1 MRPLTIPTRVV
12 IASSFLFC
20 LVRKENSSWEE
31 FFGWTIRSPNAK
43 AWTTIT
49 GHLILYYGSVSRVTC
64 AMLSITIIWRP
75 FSNEKFLG
83 VSITVWTL
91 FSLLQY
97 RWLENPR
104 KHKLSCVDWSLKTA
118 GKYVDERNNVQRP
131 FQWKMTTIWGAT
143 HLHDDPFFIHGNQS
157 VCNLSKYIYCSY
169 SWEKYFFILFLYS
182 ISSRCICNGERKTF
196 RTVFLYIC
204 CVLWTRYKSSQVWA
218 RLTFMTAS
226 SPIQLNNF
234 QD

>member
-1 MRPLTIPTRVV
+1 MRSFWECPLLSGRFSHCCN
-12 IASSFLFC
+12 IADWKTHANISWALWTGVWKRLGNMLMKETTSNVHSSERWRQFEVL
-20 LVRKENSSWEE
+20 
-31 FFGWTIRSPNAK
+31 
-43 AWTTIT
+43 
-49 GHLILYYGSVSRVTC
+49 LIY
-64 AMLSITIIWRP
+64 MMI
-75 FSNEKFLG
+75 
-83 VSITVWTL
+83 
-91 FSLLQY
+91 
-97 RWLENPR
+97 
-104 KHKLSCVDWSLKTA
+104 H
-118 GKYVDERNNVQRP
+118 
-131 FQWKMTTIWGAT
+131 
-143 HLHDDPFFIHGNQS
+143 FFIHGNQS